1 MKQQRRYYSAEEKAK
16 SSLEAISRQQRATL
30 ENRNVPE
37 EQQKW
42 GCCGS
47 TESPIVVA
55 RRSCS
60 EISGGNW

>member
-30 ENRNVPE
+30 ENRNAPE

-55 RRSCS
+55 RRSWS